1 MQSTRPLKAL
11 LQSTNPRLQDKTKG
25 HPTGCPLFFISPS
38 PKSRST
44 RSQPSPPLHPQPEP
58 FSVPLQRPQSPIS
71 TPPQSRFVVKS
82 VAITHFFVVKSV
94 VIAHLFV
101 VKSVATPH
109 FFVAFFVMSPQG
121 RCEKRFFKR
130 LYGNT
135 KGHPAGCPLCVH
147 Q

>member
-11 LQSTNPRLQDKTKG
+11 RRSTNPRLQDKTKG
-25 HPTGCPLFFISPS
+25 HPIGCPLFL
-38 PKSRST
+38 
-44 RSQPSPPLHPQPEP
+44 SPPHPKAEAPAPSLHRHFTHSPNP
-58 FSVPLQRPQSPIS
+58 FSAPPARPKSPIS
-71 TPPQSRFVVKS
+71 TPLQHRFVVKS
-82 VAITHFFVVKSV
+82 VALTHFFVAKSV

-135 KGHPAGCPLCVH
+135 KGHPVGCPLCVH